1 MILRDFVA
9 VRNSEVDE
17 VVELSLVGSLALSGR
32 HNGGIGD
39 ETPGLPLSPRG
50 SMGDRLGREHHD
62 RQGHKSHR
70 PAEGTSERL
79 PATDSISRNRIAGSS
94 MTGPR

>member
-1 MILRDFVA
+1 MKWWNFRL
-9 VRNSEVDE
+9 S
-17 VVELSLVGSLALSGR
+17 VVWLLSGR

-39 ETPGLPLSPRG
+39 ETPGRSRCHLG
-50 SMGDRLGREHHD
+50 VSMGDRLGREHHD
-62 RQGHKSHR
+62 RRGHKSHR